1 MAVPGERVESP
12 TLPGGVVG
20 GSGASA
26 HAAAEALARLPEAGT
41 LLIVEGI
48 TDQIA
53 LAAISSAG
61 GRDLA
66 ADGVLVA
73 PIGGAHAIGRVLTRV
88 IGNRPGLRLADLCD
102 RREEAVFRDALA
114 ATGIASPRTREDME
128 RLGFFVCVDDL
139 EQELIRAVG
148 VVGVL
153 DLFDS
158 QRDLRSFRAFQ
169 KQPAWRGRP
178 IDAQLYRFVRSV
190 SERNLRYAGLLASTA
205 ARQGTVP
212 RPLAGLL
219 DTAR

>member
-1 MAVPGERVESP
+1 MAVPGERVKSP

-26 HAAAEALARLPEAGT
+26 RAAAEALARLPEAGT

-53 LAAISSAG
+53 LAAITAAA

-88 IGNRPGLRLADLCD
+88 IGDRPGLRLAGLCD
-102 RREEAVFRDALA
+102 RREEVVFRDALA
-114 ATGIASPRTREDME
+114 ATGIGSPRTRQDME
-128 RLGFFVCVDDL
+128 RLGFYVCVDDL

-148 VVGVL
+148 VAGVL

-169 KQPAWRGRP
+169 KQPAWRGCP
-178 IDAQLYRFVRSV
+178 VDAQLYRFVRSV
-190 SERNLRYAGLLASTA
+190 SERNLRYAGLLAAAA

-212 RPLAGLL
+212 RPLARVL
-219 DTAR
+219 DAAR